1 MRATQIVRRLFAWT
15 AGAGDCVRVIRTHVQ
30 PKEIAIFL
38 AANLTRDIYL
48 SLTPKRNKS
57 IFAQSLYLSTF
68 FYIFLFS
75 RFVVS

>member
-15 AGAGDCVRVIRTHVQ
+15 AGAGDCVRVSRTHVQ

-48 SLTPKRNKS
+48 SH
-57 IFAQSLYLSTF
+57 AQKKQEHFCPVSVPFDIL
-68 FYIFLFS
+68 FYFLFS